1 MEKIYPTLE
10 KPGPLFCVEAPAGP
24 ASFVVFGA
32 SGDLAHRK
40 LYPSLFE
47 LFCGDLLSRRFYLL
61 GCGRTPLSD
70 EQFRAG
76 IEQALKTEADA
87 KKTQQK
93 KAFLE
98 RCFYTAGDYQSDQL
112 YEDLRLRLS
121 RLDEQFDIDGVRLF
135 YMAVPP
141 AAVGTIAERL
151 EEHKLT
157 CPAASGRLQDVRL
170 VLEKPFGTDT
180 ASAQEL
186 DRVLHRC
193 FQESQIY
200 RLDHYLGKDTVQN
213 ILVFRFANSL
223 FEPIWNRNYIDHI
236 QITLAE
242 SLGVEHRGGYYDQT
256 GALRDMFQN
265 HMLQMLSLV
274 AMEPPSSLDAEPVRD
289 EKAKVLRSIAPL
301 TADPVHGSVV
311 RAQYG
316 PGEID
321 GKPVCGYRQEKG
333 IQPDSRT
340 ETFVAA
346 RVMIDNLRWKGVPF
360 YLRTGKRLP
369 RKLSEIVV
377 YFKSVPHSLFKI
389 AGEENLPVNI
399 LRFQIQPKEGTY
411 LRLQA
416 QRPGSKVSPTT
427 LEMTV
432 DYQKIFGF
440 QMPDSYQRLLLDCL
454 LGDQTLFTRHDSI
467 ILAWKIVEPVLEYW
481 KSAKEDIFIYP
492 SGTSTIDPAEK
503 LIQKTGHSWN
513 LL

>member
-1 MEKIYPTLE
+1 
-10 KPGPLFCVEAPAGP
+10 
-24 ASFVVFGA
+24 
-32 SGDLAHRK
+32 
-40 LYPSLFE
+40 
-47 LFCGDLLSRRFYLL
+47 
-61 GCGRTPLSD
+61 
-70 EQFRAG
+70 
-76 IEQALKTEADA
+76 
-87 KKTQQK
+87 
-93 KAFLE
+93 
-98 RCFYTAGDYQSDQL
+98 
-112 YEDLRLRLS
+112 
-121 RLDEQFDIDGVRLF
+121 
-135 YMAVPP
+135 
-141 AAVGTIAERL
+141 
-151 EEHKLT
+151 
-157 CPAASGRLQDVRL
+157 
-170 VLEKPFGTDT
+170 
-180 ASAQEL
+180 
-186 DRVLHRC
+186 
-193 FQESQIY
+193 
-200 RLDHYLGKDTVQN
+200 
-213 ILVFRFANSL
+213 
-223 FEPIWNRNYIDHI
+223 
-236 QITLAE
+236 
-242 SLGVEHRGGYYDQT
+242 
-256 GALRDMFQN
+256 
-265 HMLQMLSLV
+265 
-274 AMEPPSSLDAEPVRD
+274 
-289 EKAKVLRSIAPL
+289 
-301 TADPVHGSVV
+301 V

-346 RVMIDNLRWKGVPF
+346 RVMIDNWRWKGVPF

-377 YFKSVPHSLFKI
+377 YFKSVPHSLFQI